1 MLLPCEDSVLRAA
14 ATQRPN
20 KEVGKNDFLPM
31 RVEKALTQL
40 LVRETKLQLKVDSFK
55 RVLECSYDFS
65 YQNAFKSIDDWN
77 YQYLDNANIKRFL
90 RKCGYVAGKE
100 QLVSIIRRFDT
111 DGDAKINL
119 KEFSEL
125 LKSSQHITSKYQSAT
140 KSKKSVKTSNA
151 FI

>member
-1 MLLPCEDSVLRAA
+1 M
-14 ATQRPN
+14 
-20 KEVGKNDFLPM
+20 
-31 RVEKALTQL
+31 
-40 LVRETKLQLKVDSFK
+40 
-55 RVLECSYDFS
+55 
-65 YQNAFKSIDDWN
+65 
-77 YQYLDNANIKRFL
+77 
-90 RKCGYVAGKE
+90 AGKE